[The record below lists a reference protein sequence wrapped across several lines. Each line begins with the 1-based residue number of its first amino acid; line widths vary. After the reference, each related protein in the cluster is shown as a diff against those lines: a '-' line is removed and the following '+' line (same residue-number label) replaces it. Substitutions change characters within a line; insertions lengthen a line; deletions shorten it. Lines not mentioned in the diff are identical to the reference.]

1 MTRLTCA
8 CTALVAL
15 VVLATRPT
23 AQTVYPTGT
32 TIYDPDRSW
41 NGFTVL
47 SPLATPAVL
56 VIDMNGTVVKRWD
69 NFNNS
74 AGGPARVLPGGFV
87 MAANGARPP
96 FQESLELVL
105 RDFDGKDM
113 GPTPP
118 GRREAAASDSGELT
132 STGRRVAM
140 PVGVVPSKGRQ
151 SPFLMWRSVYP
162 VRRKS
167 DSQCWLTGC
176 NSRMMRTSRL
186 RFRHLTASVT
196 NAATPTNTVAGKAM

>member
-8 CTALVAL
+8 SVAVVAL
-15 VVLATRPT
+15 ILLATRPA

-32 TIYDPDRSW
+32 TIYDADRAW

-47 SPLATPAVL
+47 SPLGTPAVL

-87 MAANGARPP
+87 KAANGVRPP

-118 GRREAAASDSGELT
+118 SSGSQGQVSARR
-132 STGRRVAM
+132 
-140 PVGVVPSKGRQ
+140 P
-151 SPFLMWRSVYP
+151 RS
-162 VRRKS
+162 
-167 DSQCWLTGC
+167 
-176 NSRMMRTSRL
+176 MR
-186 RFRHLTASVT
+186 
-196 NAATPTNTVAGKAM
+196 